1 MKTESMEIITGI
13 KNMLATL
20 FSITLAYFAPVTDMV
35 FVIFFIFAINCI
47 AGLIA
52 GIVAKHERFNNRKF
66 FHCLLE
72 TFVFYVIVLSIY
84 IIGEKMKNLD
94 GALQCITGIVY
105 AVCYFYG
112 VNTLRNMRKLFPHS
126 RPLNFIYYVL
136 SFEVV
141 RKIPYLQQFLDN
153 EKKEEETK

>member
-1 MKTESMEIITGI
+1 M
-13 KNMLATL
+13 
-20 FSITLAYFAPVTDMV
+20 
-35 FVIFFIFAINCI
+35 
-47 AGLIA
+47 
-52 GIVAKHERFNNRKF
+52 
-66 FHCLLE
+66 
-72 TFVFYVIVLSIY
+72 FYVIVLSIY